1 MLFPAG
7 ENKVTLA
14 LWVPDST
21 SRAANH
27 LAKRGSGIPGRGHS
41 NRPTGRCGRLPD
53 RGRELGLTAS
63 LTIRESEPDLHC
75 EATAVRDVD
84 AG

>member
-1 MLFPAG
+1 MFFPAG

-41 NRPTGRCGRLPD
+41 NRPSGRCGRLPD